1 MSRLLCTLLLS
12 LLALHVQAQSLTA
25 SVDRT
30 RLDAGESVEL
40 TLESNDA
47 TLFGKP
53 DLQPLNELFEVLG
66 TRQVN
71 SLTSGSNGAQAST
84 RWIISLQPK
93 TSAMW

>member
-12 LLALHVQAQSLTA
+12 LLALHASAQSFTA

-30 RLDAGESVEL
+30 RLNAGESVEL
-40 TLESNDA
+40 TLESNDP

-71 SLTSGSNGAQAST
+71 RLTSNNAGAQAST
-84 RWIISLQPK
+84 LGSLPCSPS
-93 TSAMW
+93 TAVMW